1 MSVGRRRF
9 SATYQLVFR
18 LIKALIFLTFITVLI
33 LLIALPHMTF
43 KDIIVCI
50 LAFMPTGWGL
60 LLVSYIFFVPL
71 TFLLSC
77 QYKYT
82 IKFLTHKYISSSS
95 TTDKYMHI
103 LPSVVPTTLVSV
115 YLSPHLWVCVY
126 FVYVFFCGSRIIVN
140 RLGRAMF
147 PYKVLGHYP
156 KVTKKI
162 WIESLIWNN

>member
-1 MSVGRRRF
+1 
-9 SATYQLVFR
+9 
-18 LIKALIFLTFITVLI
+18 
-33 LLIALPHMTF
+33 MTF
-43 KDIIVCI
+43 RDIIVCI

-60 LLVSYIFFVPL
+60 LLVSYIYFVPL

-95 TTDKYMHI
+95 TTNKYTHI

-115 YLSPHLWVCVY
+115 CVFVITLVSVY

-147 PYKVLGHYP
+147 PYKVLGDYP

-162 WIESLIWNN
+162 WIESLI

>member
-95 TTDKYMHI
+95 TTNKYMHI
-103 LPSVVPTTLVSV
+103 LPSVVLTTLVSV
-115 YLSPHLWVCVY
+115 CICHHTCECVCILFMCF
-126 FVYVFFCGSRIIVN
+126 FVEVE
-140 RLGRAMF
+140 L
-147 PYKVLGHYP
+147 L
-156 KVTKKI
+156 
-162 WIESLIWNN
+162 